1 MIRYLQFYNP
11 KDEFGWGSNFYPTKP
26 LVIDGEIWQNT
37 EQYFQA
43 MKFRTTDRKGYEYS
57 NIIKEADSPMKVKC
71 LGTQKKHVYGGKWKI
86 NKKTDHRITNDVIQE
101 YKDVKMRS
109 DWEHVKVKVMI
120 KALFAKF
127 KEPDLCVKITSIPDN
142 ALLVEHT
149 TRDSVWGD
157 GGDGGTGEKG
167 KNYLGKI
174 LTVMSHVLKYGNC
187 DRMSEEL
194 KRVVKLFTRR

>member
-127 KEPDLCVKITSIPDN
+127 KEPDLRVKITSIPDN

-174 LTVMSHVLKYGNC
+174 LTVISHVLKYGNC

-194 KRVVKLFTRR
+194 KKIVNLFTRR